1 VDHLEPD
8 LRALKVDVAKVGELK
23 VIGLKIADLKAGGW
37 KSSSP
42 GYDIAPAV
50 KTVRGN
56 LASRKAP
63 ARFSEAAS

>member
-1 VDHLEPD
+1 MRRKFGP
-8 LRALKVDVAKVGELK
+8 LKFDC
-23 VIGLKIADLKAGGW
+23 LKIGGW
-37 KSSSP
+37 KSLSP

>member
-8 LRALKVDVAKVGELK
+8 LRALKVGVLKVNASKVGR
-23 VIGLKIADLKAGGW
+23 LKIADLKVGGW
-37 KSSSP
+37 KSLRP
-42 GYDIAPAV
+42 GHDIAPAV

-63 ARFSEAAS
+63 AQFSEAAS